1 MSRFNVSFSE
11 RLFLIIVQCYI
22 LLIFSCF
29 LFEYFKTEQILS
41 GQANFLKST
50 AFNVSLLA
58 FLIGSYV
65 HLGKAL
71 SIFRS
76 LFADYEE
83 ALTNLKRIFARRC
96 LILASFCQIVVIF
109 LLVAGLAITQKESQ
123 ITVDSEILS
132 EDTEI
137 LEDHL
142 LIEHKAT
149 RSIPEIFAGIF

>member
-83 ALTNLKRIFARRC
+83 
-96 LILASFCQIVVIF
+96 
-109 LLVAGLAITQKESQ
+109 GLACFFI
-123 ITVDSEILS
+123 
-132 EDTEI
+132 
-137 LEDHL
+137 
-142 LIEHKAT
+142 
-149 RSIPEIFAGIF
+149 